1 MYQKELEAAIE
12 AGLKAKEKI
21 YEYTKNKVK
30 NENWRPY
37 YNGIVEN
44 IDNII
49 VDYSIATKMSSEEI
63 LDCLF
68 EVGADNKDSVFY
80 DTYNTMKINM

>member
-1 MYQKELEAAIE
+1 MNKNLDEVYITL
-12 AGLKAKEKI
+12 LKAKEKI
-21 YEYTKNKVK
+21 YEYTKSKVNNK
-30 NENWRPY
+30 NWRPY
-37 YNGIVEN
+37 YNGIIEN

-49 VDYSIATKMSSEEI
+49 VDYSITTKMSSEEI

-68 EVGADNKDSVFY
+68 EVGADNKDSIFY

>member
-1 MYQKELEAAIE
+1 MNKNLDEVYITL
-12 AGLKAKEKI
+12 LKSKEKI

-37 YNGIVEN
+37 YNGIIEN

-49 VDYSIATKMSSEEI
+49 VDYSITTKMSSEEI

-68 EVGADNKDSVFY
+68 EVGADNKDSIFY